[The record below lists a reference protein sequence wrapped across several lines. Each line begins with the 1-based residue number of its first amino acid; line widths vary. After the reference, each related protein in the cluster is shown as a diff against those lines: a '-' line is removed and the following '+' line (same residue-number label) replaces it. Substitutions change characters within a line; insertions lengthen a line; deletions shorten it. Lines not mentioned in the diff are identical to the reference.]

1 MFKHTFM
8 TILASLGLA
17 ACTTGTTAPEAA
29 APVAP
34 DPATNQA
41 PAGELDMW
49 ARVGE
54 LPAQTVTKDSCGLFL
69 WANLPKR
76 TLVFFTSN
84 QTNRAQVMF
93 GGKERTL
100 PLIAANGDSMLGH
113 FSIQHYEDS
122 QLKVTVSFD
131 AEAKDGLRD
140 GAIIR
145 NGTWRIEEKGGWE
158 LILPVAG
165 LIGCN

>member
-8 TILASLGLA
+8 TVFASLGLA
-17 ACTTGTTAPEAA
+17 ACTTGTPAPDAAAPSVPEAA
-29 APVAP
+29 AK
-34 DPATNQA
+34 QA

-49 ARVGE
+49 ARIGE
-54 LPAQTVTKDSCGLFL
+54 LPPQSVAKDSCGLFL

-84 QTNRAQVMF
+84 QANSAQVMF
-93 GGKERTL
+93 GGEERTL
-100 PLIAANGDSMLGH
+100 PLVAADGDSMLGH
-113 FSIQHYEDS
+113 FSTQHYEDS

-145 NGTWRIEEKGGWE
+145 KGTWRIEEKGGWE